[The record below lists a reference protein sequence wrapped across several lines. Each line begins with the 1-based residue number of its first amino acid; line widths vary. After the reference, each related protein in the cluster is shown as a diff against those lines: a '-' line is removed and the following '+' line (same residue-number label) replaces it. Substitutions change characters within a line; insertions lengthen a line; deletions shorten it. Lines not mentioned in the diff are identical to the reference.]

1 VRVLG
6 KVVGHIPARAGSER
20 VLSKNLRYIA
30 GKPLLRYSIEAALA
44 CPQLDE
50 VVVNTDGD
58 DTAALAHSCGAK
70 VFRRDPQFAS
80 SEASGDSF
88 TYDFISKYQ
97 VDTLVMVSP
106 VCPMVT
112 PADISEALTSFQN
125 SDADT
130 LITSSDTQMQTFCGG
145 KPVNIDL
152 NGPLEPTQ
160 NNTPVRV
167 LNWAVTV
174 WDCAAYRRHFEADGY
189 AYIGRKRVF
198 LEIDPL
204 HSIKISTERDFRSA
218 ERILLSR
225 TIKNN
230 KEATYWKPEIS
241 G

>member
-1 VRVLG
+1 
-6 KVVGHIPARAGSER
+6 
-20 VLSKNLRYIA
+20 
-30 GKPLLRYSIEAALA
+30 
-44 CPQLDE
+44 
-50 VVVNTDGD
+50 
-58 DTAALAHSCGAK
+58 
-70 VFRRDPQFAS
+70 
-80 SEASGDSF
+80 
-88 TYDFISKYQ
+88 
-97 VDTLVMVSP
+97 
-106 VCPMVT
+106 MVT

-204 HSIKISTERDFRSA
+204 HSIKISTERDFRTA

-241 G
+241 S